1 MHPFCLPLQKSS
13 FAEITKEIEQTLVE
27 YPGDYQYFEVWID
40 LIEETERQQLKDDLT
55 ALATRYPG
63 QLIYLFRRPELA
75 PIKMVLNERLSLLGT
90 FTDLDVLI
98 DLDIGQQQPE
108 LDFVRKEGLNLNLI
122 TSYHNY
128 QETPTF
134 QELLSLVAQM
144 EPYNPKIYKL
154 ACYCNSEHD
163 CLTLLRLILKL
174 KEDGKTPL
182 ILGMGAKGQG
192 TRLLGPLW
200 GNALSFAPKDQA
212 GASAP
217 GQLGV
222 GTLRGILR
230 I

>member
-13 FAEITKEIEQTLVE
+13 FAEIIQEIEQTILE
-27 YPGDYQYFEVWID
+27 YPGTYQYFEVWID
-40 LIEETERQQLKDDLT
+40 LIEGTVRQQLKDDLI

-75 PIKMVLNERLSLLGT
+75 PIKMALNERLSLLRT

-128 QETPTF
+128 QETPSL
-134 QELLSLVAQM
+134 QELINLVEQM

-154 ACYCNSEHD
+154 ACFCNSEYD
-163 CLTLLRLILKL
+163 CLSLLKLILKL

-182 ILGMGAKGQG
+182 VLGMGAKGQG

-222 GTLRGILR
+222 EALRFFSR
-230 I
+230 